1 MNMSTGN
8 DGGLFKDMVV
18 KRCWACRISSANNVS
33 ADIPSA
39 ATIHDSLWRYPSLE
53 QTPPQIDKSAK
64 TWLDSWRSWGDHGP
78 NILKRWSYPQSRD
91 ELAALKAERKVER
104 IAARKATRD
113 AAEKA
118 KRYSAG
124 RKAERVAAE
133 MAKKDAARKSGNTA
147 LPEPEMRKQKIREW
161 YGHQYDYAPG
171 RREWFGS
178 QYDYE

>member
-1 MNMSTGN
+1 MT
-8 DGGLFKDMVV
+8 DEAAPPPYTAHAADPVV
-18 KRCWACRISSANNVS
+18 SIQGSAKNHLRAEQTPFLVPTQES
-33 ADIPSA
+33 AK
-39 ATIHDSLWRYPSLE
+39 RYPSLE
-53 QTPPQIDKSAK
+53 QTPPQFDKPAK

-171 RREWFGS
+171 RRRWYGS
-178 QYDYE
+178 EYDYE